1 MTPALSAQ
9 QCKQQISQ
17 GCTNTYVPTE
27 EEVERARIYL
37 QERFTKSS
45 SISPVAEP
53 CKKLYVRSNFKCM
66 SHEERERVIKVAQ
79 QLYANGFMAEIA
91 EIHAKCWPAWHTTFE
106 GLVGHRILGLKLEQA
121 MREIDP
127 DITLPY
133 WVNKVL

>member
-1 MTPALSAQ
+1 
-9 QCKQQISQ
+9 
-17 GCTNTYVPTE
+17 
-27 EEVERARIYL
+27 
-37 QERFTKSS
+37 
-45 SISPVAEP
+45 
-53 CKKLYVRSNFKCM
+53 M

-91 EIHAKCWPAWHTTFE
+91 EIHAKCWPAWHTTSE
-106 GLVGHRILGLKLEQA
+106 GLMGHRILGLKLEQG